1 MTVAPGLT
9 SNQLKQM
16 RALADAEA
24 IKPGRAACAHELS
37 YFNESAMGLLRA
49 FGLVG
54 IMSDHVTANGR
65 RGPSWFLTSL
75 GLERLKVEA
84 AHG

>member
-1 MTVAPGLT
+1 MDAPALT
-9 SNQLKQM
+9 PNQLKQL

-24 IKPGRAACAHELS
+24 TKAGRAACAHELT
-37 YFNESAMGLLRA
+37 YFNESAIGVVRA

-54 IMSDHVTANGR
+54 IMSDHLTARGR
-65 RGPSWFLTSL
+65 RGPSWFLTSA
-75 GLERLKVEA
+75 GLERLKAEA